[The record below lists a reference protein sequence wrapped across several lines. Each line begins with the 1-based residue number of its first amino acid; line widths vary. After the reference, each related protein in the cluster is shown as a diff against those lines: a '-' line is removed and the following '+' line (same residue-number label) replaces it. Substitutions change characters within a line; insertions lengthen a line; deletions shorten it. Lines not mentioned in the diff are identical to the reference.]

1 MKIAIGS
8 DHAGFEL
15 KEKVKEIL
23 QRFGHEVIDFGTSG
37 KESVDYSDFG
47 LKVAHA
53 VANHEVER
61 GVAVCWTGNG
71 MTIAAN
77 KVKGIRATLCLSRDM
92 AFYAR
97 SHNDSNVLALSQKYT
112 PEGEVE
118 DIIRVWL
125 ETEFEGGRHIRRLA
139 KIAEEE
145 NRQNTPPPERLC

>member
-15 KEKVKEIL
+15 KEKVRGIL
-23 QRFGHEVIDFGTSG
+23 EKLGHQVIDFGTTG

-47 LKVAHA
+47 LKVARE
-53 VANHEVER
+53 VATHKADR

-77 KVKGIRATLCLSRDM
+77 KIKGIRATLCLNKDM

-97 SHNDSNVLALSQKYT
+97 SHNDSNVLTLSQKYIDDK
-112 PEGEVE
+112 EIE
-118 DIIRVWL
+118 DIIRTWL
-125 ETEFEGGRHIRRLA
+125 ETAFEGGRHSRRLE
-139 KIAEEE
+139 KISKAESE
-145 NRQNTPPPERLC
+145 